1 MNKAVVWLIT
11 VLYLMFFE
19 ISNTAF
25 ALNPNGISKTREG
38 VQKLM
43 KGRKIGVGGSE
54 SKRGKGNDDPP

>member
-1 MNKAVVWLIT
+1 MLSSFKINELIVVVLIINELIVV
-11 VLYLMFFE
+11 VL
-19 ISNTAF
+19 IV
-25 ALNPNGISKTREG
+25 GKDIGEG

>member
-1 MNKAVVWLIT
+1 MVVLIINELIVV
-11 VLYLMFFE
+11 VL
-19 ISNTAF
+19 IV
-25 ALNPNGISKTREG
+25 GKDIGEG